1 MIGIHY
7 GQMIANPGSQEAFLI
22 TAEWA
27 AELMWAGGGVE
38 EAGGGGGGLHLLCS
52 ALQGSSRCSNG
63 GIVLTVN
70 GYVRGG
76 ALRTRRWLSDY

>member
-38 EAGGGGGGLHLLCS
+38 GGLR
-52 ALQGSSRCSNG
+52 GTPSS
-63 GIVLTVN
+63 V
-70 GYVRGG
+70 
-76 ALRTRRWLSDY
+76 

>member
-27 AELMWAGGGVE
+27 AELMWAGVGVE
-38 EAGGGGGGLHLLCS
+38 VGGGGLHLLCS
-52 ALQGSSRCSNG
+52 ALQGSLCRSNG
-63 GIVLTVN
+63 GIVLTLN
-70 GYVRGG
+70 GYVR
-76 ALRTRRWLSDY
+76 S

>member
-27 AELMWAGGGVE
+27 AELMWAGGGVAGE
-38 EAGGGGGGLHLLCS
+38 EGERGTP
-52 ALQGSSRCSNG
+52 SS
-63 GIVLTVN
+63 V
-70 GYVRGG
+70 
-76 ALRTRRWLSDY
+76 

>member
-27 AELMWAGGGVE
+27 AELMWAGGGVK
-38 EAGGGGGGLHLLCS
+38 GGL
-52 ALQGSSRCSNG
+52 
-63 GIVLTVN
+63 
-70 GYVRGG
+70 GG
-76 ALRTRRWLSDY
+76 AGWGDSIFCVALSRALHAALMVELF